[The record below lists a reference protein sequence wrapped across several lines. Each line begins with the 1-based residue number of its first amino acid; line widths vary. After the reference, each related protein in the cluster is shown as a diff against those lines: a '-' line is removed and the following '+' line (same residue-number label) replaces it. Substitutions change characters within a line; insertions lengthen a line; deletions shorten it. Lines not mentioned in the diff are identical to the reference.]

1 MEKNINR
8 LTFADLRQI
17 IVFGFDPVNRKFV
30 YIDNCK
36 NGLNC
41 GLVCKFCG
49 NQLSAKNNCIT
60 KRNHFAHKAGSDC
73 KKGHES
79 TIPLLLKKILENHK
93 EIQLPTYRYPND
105 SSIVFEYK
113 KMNISSVDIEK
124 YEDDLSFNV
133 IVKTNEGM
141 EIAIIPYMKSND
153 IFLRRAV
160 AKNRYKNV
168 LTIDFEAFKNSRL
181 FIEDII
187 EEIVEQRRHMSTC
200 SWVAN
205 EKEQQFKEIYDLKCQ
220 KREEERQR
228 QIQEMLEQRKRPVII
243 NGRTYYRI
251 EGVESFA
258 SSKKRV
264 IVESKDFRLMYVVD
278 FSNPYKTDDGFLKG
292 YRLDDDGVVA
302 SELEIIKYQKNCL
315 WIVH

>member
-1 MEKNINR
+1 MENIPNK
-8 LTFADLRQI
+8 LTFIDLRQI
-17 IVFGFDPVNRKFV
+17 IVFGFDPINRRFV
-30 YIDNCK
+30 YINNCE
-36 NGLNC
+36 NGLSC
-41 GLVCKFCG
+41 GLICRFC
-49 NQLSAKNNCIT
+49 NNPLSAKNNCVT

-79 TIPLLLKKILENHK
+79 TLPLLLKKILEDRK
-93 EIQLPTYRYPND
+93 EIKLPTYRYPFD
-105 SSIVFEYK
+105 SSITHEYK
-113 KMNISSVDIEK
+113 KTGINSVDIEK

-133 IVKTNEGM
+133 IVETNDGM
-141 EIAIIPYMKSND
+141 RIVIIPYMKSND
-153 IFLRRAV
+153 IFARISD
-160 AKNRYKNV
+160 AKNRFKNV
-168 LTIDFEAFKNSRL
+168 LTIDFEVFKNTR
-181 FIEDII
+181 FYIEDVID
-187 EEIVEQRRHMSTC
+187 EIVEQRRHMSTC

-205 EKEQQFKEIYDLKCQ
+205 EKEQQLKEIYDLKCK

-228 QIQEMLEQRKRPVII
+228 QIQEMLEQRKKPVII

-258 SSKKRV
+258 SYKKRV

>member
-93 EIQLPTYRYPND
+93 EIQLPTYHYPYD
-105 SSIVFEYK
+105 SSIAFEYK

-133 IVKTNEGM
+133 IVKTNKGM

-200 SWVAN
+200 SWAAN
-205 EKEQQFKEIYDLKCQ
+205 EKEQQFKEIYDLKCK

-243 NGRTYYRI
+243 NGRTYYRV